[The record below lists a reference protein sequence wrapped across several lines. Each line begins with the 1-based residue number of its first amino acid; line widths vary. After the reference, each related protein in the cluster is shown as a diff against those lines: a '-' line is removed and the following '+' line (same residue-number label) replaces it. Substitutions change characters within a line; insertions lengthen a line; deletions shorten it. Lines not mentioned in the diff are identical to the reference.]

1 MQADHETS
9 ASGPYSVF
17 FVHFDQI
24 CIAFVFFRR

>member
-9 ASGPYSVF
+9 ASGLYSVL

-24 CIAFVFFRR
+24 CIAFVLL